1 MMRSTISWGVLLVA
15 GWLSPTGWAA
25 EPNANFAPSWLAP
38 LAEAEKEIAAI
49 GVTRGNM
56 PILVV
61 SPPNAPTVVD
71 GARRLVLVAGLNG
84 VDPGVAAAIELYR
97 DLRQREELA
106 GWTITLVPL
115 VRPDAAASDPGAQS
129 ALRFPPADDA
139 YLSPIEPEGQ
149 YLWRWLAMH
158 GPDAVIEVRGGSAT
172 RWSGPGTETVLREG
186 ELAAAI
192 ARSEVAGI
200 GSIPGWRID
209 VSGDQPLTAAAFSEA
224 WQRLA
229 PREFS
234 AARQALRAR
243 AARTP
248 RGVALGLAKHYGH
261 SLDPVEYLQGTAVLA
276 RLRLARAIGDREMEA
291 DATRIA
297 AAWLGKRTVDDKSS
311 GSVFAGHLVFAELAR
326 TTDEPGYVDL
336 VRQVADRGFAE
347 DGTPLEAMPGHTE
360 MSDAVFMSTPMLVEA
375 GRLTGES
382 KYYEMALR
390 HLRFMLGLN
399 LRGDGLHR
407 HSPLD
412 ETAWGR
418 GNGFPALGLA
428 MCLDQLPETRPERA
442 EMLTAFRN
450 HLAALRRHQDASGM
464 WHQVIDHPESYRE
477 LTATCMITYAM
488 LRGVQQ
494 GWLED
499 DYIPVIHR
507 AWEALQ
513 LRIGDDGVLV
523 DVCTGTGKQRS
534 LREYFDR
541 QAILGKDNRGGAMS
555 LLVATE
561 YARWTEGLAASV
573 LGKRVPWTTSRVV
586 GSPDPPL
593 PFELKNAFP
602 GLDFNGPVSLHAI
615 PNLPGAEPDR
625 LMVCQEDGK
634 ILTFLAGAADP
645 QVELV
650 ADFSATPPPLSGLTP
665 EDSKRISVYSLA
677 FHPDF
682 ATNRR
687 VVICYIV
694 SRGARRPDG
703 SHIASFELSRTE
715 PPQLVMSSESPI
727 LQFDSGGHN
736 GCTVA
741 FGNDRMLY
749 ISTGDVA
756 SPNPPDSFDHG
767 QNVGDV
773 YSAILRIDID
783 HADAGRGYA
792 IPTDNPFVNLAG
804 ARPEIYAYG
813 FRNPW
818 RMSFDPPT
826 GDLWVGDVGW
836 EAWEMVYRIRSGGNY
851 GWPIKEGPGDVRTD
865 AKRGPTPIRPADI
878 ALSHAD
884 AASVTGGVVYRGE
897 RFPELQGQYV
907 FGDWIT
913 RRFWAAEFDA
923 ERVLGFRE
931 IAAGAVKPVSFELDH
946 QGELLILDYNS
957 GGRSSIY
964 RLEPNPTRDR
974 QVNFP
979 RRLSETGLVAS
990 TQPLTPAPGVVPY
1003 AINASMFRDGATA
1016 EYWLA
1021 VPGEE
1026 PPTFYAEPQTTF
1038 DWFRTG
1044 VLFPPGTVIAKTYS
1058 LPRVA
1063 GDPDSHRPIETQI
1076 AHNVKRGEWN
1086 HYTYRWNEAATD
1098 AELVDAGGGFLQL
1111 EIADPDAAG
1120 GKRQLNWAFA
1130 ARSQCRTCHTPW
1142 RGEALGLSEVQLR
1155 GAGAL
1160 REDPH
1165 SDSWHR
1171 LLAGGWIR
1179 TDAPRDTARR
1189 DDAVRL
1195 VNPHDAHESLE
1206 LRARSYLHANCAH
1219 CHLEGGNASVSMDVL
1234 HTKPLAATGLL
1245 DARPMRGDFGLD
1257 AARLV
1262 APGEPAR
1269 STLLYRLAKLGS
1281 GRMPPLGNHGT
1292 DVQGIDLVARWIEQL
1307 RAEGQPVAE
1316 SRPASAAVSVVPA
1329 AAEPSAAEAVEV
1341 ARAAEASAR
1350 YRDWLARLAANAAPA
1365 SPDSLPSEAAAERL
1379 EAVGGLLGSPS
1390 GGLALAA
1397 ALAGDRI
1404 DAAVVPAVIGEAAS
1418 APPTIAE
1425 LFETWL
1431 PDSERVARL
1440 GAQFDPALVLNLP
1453 GDPEAGRQAFIAGR
1467 GQCSQ
1472 CHLIQG
1478 QGLNVGP
1485 DLSRIGVKYER
1496 AADLLRHITQPSLEI
1511 AEPYRAVVVLT
1522 DAGQTLTGRVLERTA
1537 QTLRL
1542 QDATGRLIEIA
1553 SDAIEQEKPAEKSLM
1568 PENLLDSLTAS
1579 QAADLLAYLRS
1590 LR

>member
-1 MMRSTISWGVLLVA
+1 MRSTISWGLLFVA
-15 GWLSPTGWAA
+15 AWLSPAGWAA
-25 EPNANFAPSWLAP
+25 EPETKFAPSWLAP
-38 LAEAEKEIAAI
+38 LTEVENEIGAI
-49 GVTRGNM
+49 GVSRGDS
-56 PILVV
+56 PILAV
-61 SPPNAPTVVD
+61 SPRPAPSVVD
-71 GARRLVLVAGLNG
+71 ASRRLVLVAGLSKD
-84 VDPGVAAAIELYR
+84 DPGVAAAIELYR
-97 DLRQREELA
+97 QLRHHEALA
-106 GWTITLVPL
+106 GWTITLVPR
-115 VRPDAAASDPGAQS
+115 VRPDATSPASTGQTT
-129 ALRFPPADDA
+129 LQFPPADDA
-139 YLSPIEPEGQ
+139 YLSPEPEGQ

-158 GPDAVIEVRGGSAT
+158 GPDAVIEVRSGQTT
-172 RWSGPGTETVLREG
+172 RWYGPGTETPLRAG
-186 ELAAAI
+186 ELAEAT
-192 ARSEVAGI
+192 ARSEIAGI

-209 VSGDQPLTAAAFSEA
+209 VSDDQPLTAAAFAEA

-229 PREFS
+229 PREIS
-234 AARQALRAR
+234 AARAALQAR
-243 AARTP
+243 AARSP
-248 RGVALGLAKHYGH
+248 RGVATGLAKHYGH

-276 RLRLARAIGDREMEA
+276 RLRLARAIGDQEMEA

-297 AAWLGKRTVDDKSS
+297 AAWLGKRTVDDNSS

-326 TTDEPGYVDL
+326 TTDESGYIDL
-336 VRQVADRGFAE
+336 VLQVADRGFAA
-347 DGTPLEAMPGHTE
+347 DGTPREAMPGHSE

-375 GRLTGES
+375 GKLTGES

-390 HLRFMLGLN
+390 HLKFMLGLN
-399 LRGDGLHR
+399 LRDDGLHR

-428 MCLDQLPETRPERA
+428 MCLDQLPATRPEHA

-450 HLAALRRHQDASGM
+450 HLAALRRHQDSSGM
-464 WHQVIDHPESYRE
+464 WHQVIDRPESYRE

-494 GWLED
+494 GWLEE
-499 DYIPVIHR
+499 DYIPAIR
-507 AWEALQ
+507 KAWEALK
-513 LRIGDDGVLV
+513 LRIGDDGALV

-534 LREYFDR
+534 LRDYFDR

-561 YARWTEGLAASV
+561 YARWTDGLAAAA
-573 LGKRVPWTTSRVV
+573 LGKRVPWTTSRIV

-593 PFELKNAFP
+593 PFQLTNAFP
-602 GLDFNGPVSLHAI
+602 GLDFNGPVSLHAM

-625 LMVCQEDGK
+625 MLVLQEDGK
-634 ILTFLAGAADP
+634 ILTFLAGATNP

-650 ADFSATPPPLSGLTP
+650 ADFSATPPPLSGLAP

-703 SHIASFELSRTE
+703 SHIASFELSRSE
-715 PPQLVMSSESPI
+715 PPQLVMSSELPI

-756 SPNPPDSFDHG
+756 APNPPDVFDHG

-783 HADAGRGYA
+783 HADEGRGYS
-792 IPTDNPFVNLAG
+792 IPPDNPFVNLAG

-818 RMSFDPPT
+818 RMSFDAPT

-884 AASVTGGVVYRGE
+884 AASVTGGVVYRGQ
-897 RFPELQGQYV
+897 RFPALQGQYI

-923 ERVLGFRE
+923 ERVIGFRE
-931 IAAGAVKPVSFELDH
+931 IAAGGVKPVSFELDH

-964 RLEPNPTRDR
+964 RLEPNPAQGQ
-974 QVNFP
+974 QVDFP

-990 TQPLTPAPGVVPY
+990 TQPLAPAAGVVPY
-1003 AINASMFRDGATA
+1003 SINAPMFRDGATA

-1026 PPTFYAEPQTTF
+1026 PPTFYASPQTTF

-1044 VLFPPGTVIAKTYS
+1044 VLLPPGSVIAKTYW
-1058 LPRVA
+1058 LPRLA
-1063 GDPDSHRPIETQI
+1063 GDAESRRPVETQI
-1076 AHNVKRGEWN
+1076 AHNVARGEWN

-1098 AELVDAGGGFLQL
+1098 AELVDAGGGFMQL
-1111 EIADPDAAG
+1111 EIADPEAAG
-1120 GKRQLNWAFA
+1120 GKVQLNWSLA

-1142 RGEALGLSEVQLR
+1142 RGEALGLSETQLR
-1155 GAGAL
+1155 GPGAL
-1160 REDPH
+1160 RGDTDA
-1165 SDSWHR
+1165 DSWHQ

-1179 TDAPRDTARR
+1179 TDAPRAAVAGEPTA
-1189 DDAVRL
+1189 RL
-1195 VNPHDAHESLE
+1195 VNPHDTNEALE

-1219 CHLEGGNASVSMDVL
+1219 CHLEGGNASVSMDVI

-1245 DARPMRGDFGLD
+1245 DARPMRGDFRLD
-1257 AARLV
+1257 SARLI

-1281 GRMPPLGNHGT
+1281 GRMPPLGIHGA
-1292 DVQGIDLVARWIEQL
+1292 DLQGIDLISRWIEQL
-1307 RAEGQPVAE
+1307 RIEAPPVTTP
-1316 SRPASAAVSVVPA
+1316 PASSVP
-1329 AAEPSAAEAVEV
+1329 PLDPTEV
-1341 ARAAEASAR
+1341 ARSTEATAR
-1350 YRDWLARLAANAAPA
+1350 YRQWLAQLAVSAEPTEAAALPSTDTPPAAESEGRLAAI
-1365 SPDSLPSEAAAERL
+1365 R
-1379 EAVGGLLGSPS
+1379 GLLGSPS
-1390 GGLALAA
+1390 GSLALAA
-1397 ALAGDRI
+1397 ALAGRRI
-1404 DAAVVPAVIGEAAS
+1404 DAALLPTVIREAAS
-1418 APPTIAE
+1418 APPEIAE

-1431 PDSERVARL
+1431 PESDRVARL
-1440 GAQFDPALVLNLP
+1440 GTDFDPALVLNLE

-1496 AADLLRHITQPSLEI
+1496 TADLLRHVTQPSLEI
-1511 AEPYRAVVVLT
+1511 AEAYRAIIVLT
-1522 DAGQTLTGRVLERTA
+1522 DAGQTLTGRVLDRTD

-1553 SDAIEQEKPAEKSLM
+1553 SDTIEQEKPAEKSLM
-1568 PENLLDSLTAS
+1568 PENLLDGLTAP